1 MLSNKYRDSLKSKFQ
16 LLLCEQFL
24 LAELPYL
31 DSERKATYYE
41 TIQIFEIPF
50 LRFHRL
56 LMSLPRP
63 QYPGLRVKEPH
74 RNPCRNI
81 SPRAF

>member
-1 MLSNKYRDSLKSKFQ
+1 MLSNKYRDSLKSKFE

-24 LAELPYL
+24 LAELPCL
-31 DSERKATYYE
+31 DSERKGTYFE
-41 TIQIFEIPF
+41 TIQIVEIPF

-56 LMSLPRP
+56 LMSLPWS

-74 RNPCRNI
+74 RNSCRDI
-81 SPRAF
+81 SPRGS